1 MQPMLLLG
9 LPFLLFFPC
18 ITSAQNSVTVA
29 LNNSQIVNNVLPSGG
44 IQHYFF
50 DSNSQVQQPTVA
62 IPFIT
67 TAATPHA
74 STSIASS
81 ASVLPTASV
90 ALHARRLLPRAGSIA
105 AIYLTVTVCSQP
117 QPPSSYEGFV
127 PPLQVFVSTTSTNS
141 LPGPN
146 VPETSPLNTTYS
158 GFTSWNSTLSP
169 TTQLWVGVSA
179 PALANGWTGNWTYQI
194 GTSTIAPMHE
204 LLIPSSDDSIAY
216 MTLDDSD
223 NNNALFLTSS
233 YQGSQA
239 PNFTVLI
246 TTNPPQELAYSICAA
261 QKFVQS
267 HPVNYTMTARGPFN
281 ATRQQAYVSG
291 LSPATRYTAYLMQ
304 PRSNNLPAAYGP
316 PISFSTK
323 SELNCRL
330 IYGLSFCDQ
339 VAYSVATNPNDPGAD
354 IWNLTQSYD
363 QNAVQVFQPFATA
376 LSQFNCDT
384 TQYSLVRNCTDC
396 YNDYKNWMCSVLIPR
411 CTTPSPFNQEND
423 MNDGPSQA
431 LHEVPFNQSRNPWID
446 STYSPNQWT
455 ELLPC
460 VDLCYRVVQSCP
472 PFMQFNCPS
481 GDIATSQYGYWQ
493 TGTASQ
499 NGTNVVFDIN
509 NPTCNRMGLNTSLL
523 VLSGAL
529 PSLSIPSSFYAF
541 TVLATIC
548 LFI

>member
-9 LPFLLFFPC
+9 FLLFLPC
-18 ITSAQNSVTVA
+18 IVSAQNSITVA
-29 LNNSQIVNNVLPSGG
+29 LNNSQIMNNVLPSGG

-50 DSNSQVQQPTVA
+50 DSNSQVQQPTLPVP
-62 IPFIT
+62 IIT
-67 TAATPHA
+67 TAATTHA
-74 STSIASS
+74 ATSSASS
-81 ASVLPTASV
+81 VSVLPTASV
-90 ALHARRLLPRAGSIA
+90 PSHARRLLPRAGSFA

-117 QPPSSYEGFV
+117 QPPSNYQGFV
-127 PPLQVFVSTTSTNS
+127 PPLQVFVSTTSSNS

-146 VPETSPLNTTYS
+146 VPEASPLNTTWS

-179 PALANGWTGNWTYQI
+179 PALAAGWTGNWTYQI
-194 GTSTIAPMHE
+194 GTSTIAPLHE
-204 LLIPSSDDSIAY
+204 LLIPTMDDSIAY

-246 TTNPPQELAYSICAA
+246 TTSLPQELGYSMCAA
-261 QKFVQS
+261 QKFVQA
-267 HPVNYTMTARGPFN
+267 HPVNYTMTTRGPFN

-291 LSPATRYTAYLMQ
+291 LSPATKYTAYLLQ

-316 PISFSTK
+316 PISFNTK

-330 IYGLSFCDQ
+330 VYGLSFCDQ

-411 CTTPSPFNQEND
+411 CTTPSPFNQGD
-423 MNDGPSQA
+423 GMSDGPSQA

-460 VDLCYRVVQSCP
+460 IDLCYRVVQSCP

-481 GDIATSQYGYWQ
+481 GDIASSQYGYWQ

-499 NGTNVVFDIN
+499 NGTNAVFDIN
-509 NPTCNRMGLNTSLL
+509 NPTCNRMGLNTTLL

-529 PSLSIPSSFYAF
+529 PTLSIPSSLYAF
-541 TVLATIC
+541 TVLVAIC